1 MRRNIEKEID
11 EIEKTIE
18 SLKKVGLHFKNELDK
33 TEEKEVKEELKYRI
47 LTVLYLIEKLNKD
60 KEKYKGFVIRKW
72 HTTIETNKN
81 IETMLR
87 KHLRTLKKYRED
99 PERIETIIKY
109 GKADVLK
116 TEYNF
121 EEEDIDFIIYVIR
134 NYKNIRTEVKK
145 R

>member
-1 MRRNIEKEID
+1 MRKNIEKEID
-11 EIEKTIE
+11 DIDKTIE
-18 SLKKVGLHFKNELDK
+18 SLKKVGLHFKNELDIAETK
-33 TEEKEVKEELKYRI
+33 EEKEELKYRI
-47 LTVLYLIEKLNKD
+47 LTVLYLIEKLNND
-60 KEKYKGFVIRKW
+60 KIKYKGFISRKW

-99 PERIETIIKY
+99 SERIETIIKY

-116 TEYNF
+116 TEYEF

>member
-1 MRRNIEKEID
+1 MEKEIED
-11 EIEKTIE
+11 IQKNIEA
-18 SLKKVGLHFKNELDK
+18 LKKVGLHFKNQLDLVDTK
-33 TEEKEVKEELKYRI
+33 EEKEELKYRI
-47 LTVLYLIEKLNKD
+47 LTVLYLIDKLNSE
-60 KEKYKGFVIRKW
+60 KEKYKGFIIRKF
-72 HTTIETNKN
+72 HGNVSANKN

-116 TEYNF
+116 TEYEF
-121 EEEDIDFIIYVIR
+121 EEEDIDFIIYVIQ

>member
-1 MRRNIEKEID
+1 
-11 EIEKTIE
+11 
-18 SLKKVGLHFKNELDK
+18 
-33 TEEKEVKEELKYRI
+33 
-47 LTVLYLIEKLNKD
+47 
-60 KEKYKGFVIRKW
+60 
-72 HTTIETNKN
+72 
-81 IETMLR
+81 MLR

-99 PERIETIIKY
+99 SERIETIIKY

-116 TEYNF
+116 TEYEF

>member
-1 MRRNIEKEID
+1 MEKEIED
-11 EIEKTIE
+11 IEKTVE
-18 SLKKVGLHFKNELDK
+18 TLKKVGLKFKNDLDNVETK
-33 TEEKEVKEELKYRI
+33 EEKELLKYNI
-47 LTVLYLIEKLNKD
+47 LTILYLIEKLNSD
-60 KEKYKGFVIRKW
+60 KEKYKGFIARKF
-72 HTTIETNKN
+72 HGTIKSDKN

-87 KHLRTLKKYRED
+87 KHLRTLKKYQED
-99 PERIETIIKY
+99 PDRIETIIKY

-116 TEYNF
+116 TEYEF